1 MRSDLCRSRRSRTNA
16 SRTHGRAAA
25 RSDSRGAGVA
35 GTDAR
40 RRPSGALAGDGNRL
54 RTVRARGRIA
64 SRSGGRSSQCRTTQR
79 IALDFAAIKT
89 MINEEQIALASE
101 LEMKSSTGPTIA
113 ADMTDESLVPRIPE
127 ELSILPV
134 RGFVVF
140 PGTIVPLNVR
150 RPASIQLLD
159 ETLPRTKVIGLL
171 TQRDEAMEDPGP
183 QDLYHVGTA
192 ALVLKLIRQADDHV
206 VIIARGL
213 DRFSLRKIVATSPF
227 IRAEVDLL
235 KSISPPES
243 KEWEAEFRNLRDTAA
258 RLFELT
264 PEAPEQARLMILNI
278 SSPEQ
283 LADFLAPNL
292 NIDVAQRQA
301 ILEEPDVEK
310 RIRIVQ
316 KHISAQL
323 EIAQI
328 QEKLQKDVA
337 SQFSDAQRR
346 AYLRSQIKA
355 IQHELGETETGSE
368 EQMEQLRRRL
378 EEAKTPP
385 EVMKQAERELKRLDF
400 IPPASPEFSVIV
412 SYIEIVADL
421 PWNKLSQDNLD
432 LDQAQQILDRD
443 HYDLEKVKKRLI
455 EYLAVRKLN
464 PTGHGPILCF
474 LGPPGVG
481 KTSLGQSIADAL
493 GRKFVRISLG
503 GMRDEA
509 EIRGHRRTY
518 IGSMPGRIIQ
528 ELRRA
533 GTRNPV
539 FMLDEIDKIGA
550 DFRGDPASAMLEV
563 LDPRQ
568 NNAFV
573 DRYLDVPFDLSQ
585 VIFIGTANYI
595 DAVPE
600 PLRDRIEVIS
610 LPGYTEREKLEIAK
624 RYLVRRQLEENGLKP
639 EQIEWQDEAIRRII
653 NDYTHEA
660 GVRELERQIAS
671 VCRGIA
677 SQVARG
683 KIEHATV
690 TPELVVEMLGPAKY
704 VRETRLK
711 TSKPGVVTGLA
722 YTPAGGEVLHIEATR
737 YPGKGNVTLTGH
749 IGEVMKESVQ
759 AALSLVRSRNS
770 EIGAKAEDFR
780 NIDVHVHVP
789 AGAVPK
795 DGPSA
800 GVAMFTAL
808 ASLFSNTPVRPD
820 VAMTGEIT
828 LRGLVL
834 PIGGLKEKSLAAMR
848 AGISTVIIPQL
859 NEKDLVDVPEEAK
872 QKLKFI
878 PVENVDEVLSAALE
892 RDGAPQQQAGGSAS
906 SKTMAK

>member
-1 MRSDLCRSRRSRTNA
+1 MSA
-16 SRTHGRAAA
+16 
-25 RSDSRGAGVA
+25 
-35 GTDAR
+35 
-40 RRPSGALAGDGNRL
+40 
-54 RTVRARGRIA
+54 
-64 SRSGGRSSQCRTTQR
+64 
-79 IALDFAAIKT
+79 K
-89 MINEEQIALASE
+89 E
-101 LEMKSSTGPTIA
+101 LSTLQANLEAKPGLESTIA
-113 ADMTDESLVPRIPE
+113 AGMDKGGRPQIPE
-127 ELSILPV
+127 ELSILPA
-134 RGFVVF
+134 RGIVVF
-140 PGTIVPLNVR
+140 PGTIIPLNIQR
-150 RPASIQLLD
+150 AASLKLLD
-159 ETLPRTKVIGLL
+159 DTLPRTKVIGLL
-171 TQRDEAMEDPGP
+171 TQRDEAKEDPTP
-183 QDLYHVGTA
+183 QDLYSVGTA
-192 ALVLKLIRQADDHV
+192 ALVLKLVRQAEDNV
-206 VIIARGL
+206 LIIVQGL
-213 DRFSLRKIVATSPF
+213 RRFSLRKIIATSPF
-227 IRAEVDLL
+227 LRAEVDLPE
-235 KSISPPES
+235 SILPPPS
-243 KEWEAEFRNLRDTAA
+243 KEWEATFRNLRDSAA
-258 RLFELT
+258 RLFELS
-264 PEAPEQARLMILNI
+264 PDAPEQARLMILNI
-278 SSPEQ
+278 ENPEQ

-292 NIDVAQRQA
+292 NVDVAQKQA
-301 ILEEPDVEK
+301 LLEQLDVEK
-310 RIRIVQ
+310 RVRAIQ
-316 KHISAQL
+316 KQISAQL
-323 EIAQI
+323 EIAEI
-328 QEKLQKDVA
+328 QQKLQKDVA

-355 IQHELGETETGSE
+355 IQRELGEAEGGGE
-368 EQMEQLRRRL
+368 EQAQQLRARL
-378 EEAKTPP
+378 EEAKPP
-385 EVMKQAERELKRLDF
+385 EEVMKQAERELKRLDF

-412 SYIEIVADL
+412 SYIEIIADL
-421 PWNKLSQDNLD
+421 PWNELSKDNLD
-432 LDQAQQILDRD
+432 LDQAQKILDRD

-464 PTGHGPILCF
+464 PQGHGAILCF

-528 ELRRA
+528 ELRRC

-539 FMLDEIDKIGA
+539 FMLDELDKIGA
-550 DFRGDPASAMLEV
+550 DFRGDPASALLEV

-568 NNAFV
+568 NDKFV

-595 DAVPE
+595 DGIPE

-610 LPGYTEREKLEIAK
+610 IPGYTEREKLEIAK
-624 RYLVRRQLEENGLKP
+624 RYLVKRQMEENGLKP

-660 GVRELERQIAS
+660 GVRDLERQIAA

-683 KIEHATV
+683 KTERATV

-704 VRETRLK
+704 VRETKLK
-711 TSKPGVVTGLA
+711 TSTPGVVTGLA

-737 YPGKGNVTLTGH
+737 YPGKGNITLTGQ

-759 AALSLVRSRNS
+759 AALSLLRSRDGQLGVNP
-770 EIGAKAEDFR
+770 EDFR
-780 NIDVHVHVP
+780 KMDIHVHVP

-800 GVAMFTAL
+800 GIAMFTAL
-808 ASLFSNTPVRPD
+808 ASLFSKTPVRPD

-848 AGISTVIIPQL
+848 AGISTVIIPKL
-859 NEKDLVDVPEEAK
+859 NEKDLVDVPEEVK
-872 QKLKFI
+872 QKIKFV
-878 PVENVDEVLSAALE
+878 PVENVDEVLAVALE
-892 RDGAPQQQAGGSAS
+892 KNGSSSALG
-906 SKTMAK
+906 SKTA

>member
-1 MRSDLCRSRRSRTNA
+1 MSAKELTVLRAGVEAKTGAESP
-16 SRTHGRAAA
+16 AAA
-25 RSDSRGAGVA
+25 
-35 GTDAR
+35 GT
-40 RRPSGALAGDGNRL
+40 
-54 RTVRARGRIA
+54 
-64 SRSGGRSSQCRTTQR
+64 
-79 IALDFAAIKT
+79 
-89 MINEEQIALASE
+89 EQ
-101 LEMKSSTGPTIA
+101 TGT
-113 ADMTDESLVPRIPE
+113 PRIPE

-134 RGFVVF
+134 RGLVIF
-140 PGTIVPLNVR
+140 PGTIIPLNVQR
-150 RPASIQLLD
+150 AASLKLLD
-159 ETLPRTKVIGLL
+159 DTLPRTKVIGLL
-171 TQRDEAMEDPGP
+171 TQRDETKEDPTP
-183 QDLYHVGTA
+183 QDLYTVGTA
-192 ALVLKLIRQADDHV
+192 ALVLKLLRQAEDNV
-206 VIIARGL
+206 LVIVQGL
-213 DRFSLRKIVATSPF
+213 RRFSLRKIVASSPF
-227 IRAEVDLL
+227 LRAEVDLPE
-235 KSISPPES
+235 SILPPES
-243 KEWEAEFRNLRDTAA
+243 KEWEATFRNLRDSAA
-258 RLFELT
+258 RLFELA
-264 PEAPEQARLMILNI
+264 PDAPEQARLMILNI
-278 SSPEQ
+278 ESPEQ

-292 NIDVAQRQA
+292 NVDAAQKQA
-301 ILEEPDVEK
+301 LLEELDVEK
-310 RIRIVQ
+310 RVRAIQ
-316 KHISAQL
+316 KQISAQL
-323 EIAQI
+323 EIAEI
-328 QEKLQKDVA
+328 QQKLQKDVA

-355 IQHELGETETGSE
+355 IQRELGEAEGGGE
-368 EQMEQLRRRL
+368 EQAQQLRARL
-378 EEAKTPP
+378 EEAKPP
-385 EVMKQAERELKRLDF
+385 EAVMKQAERELKRLDF

-412 SYIEIVADL
+412 SYIEIIADL

-432 LDQAQQILDRD
+432 LDQAQKILDRD

-464 PTGHGPILCF
+464 PQGHGAILCF

-528 ELRRA
+528 ELRRC

-595 DAVPE
+595 DGVPE

-624 RYLVRRQLEENGLKP
+624 RYLVRRQLEENGLSP
-639 EQIEWQDEAIRRII
+639 EQIEWQDEALRRII

-683 KIEHATV
+683 KTEHATV
-690 TPELVVEMLGPAKY
+690 TPELVAEMLGPAKY
-704 VRETRLK
+704 VRETKLK

-722 YTPAGGEVLHIEATR
+722 YTPTGGEVLHIEATR

-759 AALSLVRSRNS
+759 AALSLLRSRDGQLGVNS
-770 EIGAKAEDFR
+770 EDFR
-780 NIDVHVHVP
+780 KMDIHVHVP

-800 GVAMFTAL
+800 GIAMFTAL

-848 AGISTVIIPQL
+848 AGISTVIIPKL

-872 QKLKFI
+872 QKLKFV
-878 PVENVDEVLSAALE
+878 PVENVDEVLAVALE
-892 RDGAPQQQAGGSAS
+892 KNGATAPSATDV
-906 SKTMAK
+906 KA

>member
-1 MRSDLCRSRRSRTNA
+1 MSTEQVSAL
-16 SRTHGRAAA
+16 RADTGPKPGTESTIA
-25 RSDSRGAGVA
+25 A
-35 GTDAR
+35 GTDE
-40 RRPSGALAGDGNRL
+40 SRL
-54 RTVRARGRIA
+54 
-64 SRSGGRSSQCRTTQR
+64 
-79 IALDFAAIKT
+79 
-89 MINEEQIALASE
+89 
-101 LEMKSSTGPTIA
+101 
-113 ADMTDESLVPRIPE
+113 PRIPE

-140 PGTIVPLNVR
+140 PGTVVPLKIQR
-150 RPASIQLLD
+150 AASIKLLD
-159 ETLPRTKVIGLL
+159 DTLPRTKVIGLL
-171 TQRDEAMEDPGP
+171 TQRDEAKEDPEP
-183 QDLYHVGTA
+183 QDLYGVGTA
-192 ALVLKLIRQADDHV
+192 VLVMKLLRQTDDHV
-206 VIIARGL
+206 IVIAQGL
-213 DRFSLRKIVATSPF
+213 RRFSLHKIVTTSPF
-227 IRAEVDLL
+227 LRTEIDLL
-235 KSISPPES
+235 KSVSPPES
-243 KEWEAEFRNLRDTAA
+243 KEWEATFRNLRDSAA

-264 PEAPEQARLMILNI
+264 PDAPEQARLMVLN
-278 SSPEQ
+278 SENAEQ

-292 NIDVAQRQA
+292 NVDVSQKQA
-301 ILEEPDVEK
+301 ILEELDVEK
-310 RIRIVQ
+310 RVRAVQ
-316 KHISAQL
+316 KQILAQL
-323 EIAQI
+323 EIAEI
-328 QEKLQKDVA
+328 QQRLQKDVA

-378 EEAKTPP
+378 EEAKPPP

-518 IGSMPGRIIQ
+518 LGSMPGRLVQ

-550 DFRGDPASAMLEV
+550 DFRGDPASALLEV

-568 NNAFV
+568 NNTFV

-585 VIFIGTANYI
+585 IIFIATANYI
-595 DAVPE
+595 EGVPE
-600 PLRDRIEVIS
+600 PMRDRMEVIS
-610 LPGYTEREKLEIAK
+610 LPGYTERENLEIAK
-624 RYLVRRQLEENGLKP
+624 RYLVRRQMEENGLKP
-639 EQIEWQDEAIRRII
+639 EQCEWQDDALRQII

-660 GVRELERQIAS
+660 GVRELERHIGAI
-671 VCRGIA
+671 CRGVA
-677 SQVARG
+677 AKVARG
-683 KIEHATV
+683 KTDQVTV
-690 TPELVVEMLGPAKY
+690 TPVVVAQMLGPARYIHDTK
-704 VRETRLK
+704 LK

-759 AALSLVRSRNS
+759 AAFSLLRSRDGQLGVN
-770 EIGAKAEDFR
+770 AEDFR
-780 NIDVHVHVP
+780 KLDIHVHVP

-800 GVAMFTAL
+800 GIAMFTAL
-808 ASLFSNTPVRPD
+808 ASLFSNRPVRPD

-828 LRGLVL
+828 LRGLIL

-848 AGISTVIIPQL
+848 AGISTVIIPKL

-878 PVENVDEVLSAALE
+878 PVENVDEVLEAALDKNSAA
-892 RDGAPQQQAGGSAS
+892 PAS
-906 SKTMAK
+906 ESKAA

>member
-1 MRSDLCRSRRSRTNA
+1 MSGKELSTLQV
-16 SRTHGRAAA
+16 
-25 RSDSRGAGVA
+25 GAEAKTA
-35 GTDAR
+35 GEGTI
-40 RRPSGALAGDGNRL
+40 P
-54 RTVRARGRIA
+54 
-64 SRSGGRSSQCRTTQR
+64 
-79 IALDFAAIKT
+79 AAIDQSG
-89 MINEEQIALASE
+89 M
-101 LEMKSSTGPTIA
+101 
-113 ADMTDESLVPRIPE
+113 PRIPE

-134 RGFVVF
+134 RGLVIF
-140 PGTIVPLNVR
+140 PGTIIPLNIQR
-150 RPASIQLLD
+150 AASLKLLD
-159 ETLPRTKVIGLL
+159 DTLPRTKVIGLL
-171 TQRDEAMEDPGP
+171 TQRDEAKEDPAP
-183 QDLYHVGTA
+183 QDLYTVGTA
-192 ALVLKLIRQADDHV
+192 ALVLKLLRQTEDNV
-206 VIIARGL
+206 LVIVQGL
-213 DRFSLRKIVATSPF
+213 RRFNLRRIVATSPF
-227 IRAEVDLL
+227 LRAEIDLSE
-235 KSISPPES
+235 SILPPAS
-243 KEWEAEFRNLRDTAA
+243 KEWEATFRNLRDSAA
-258 RLFELT
+258 RLFELA
-264 PEAPEQARLMILNI
+264 PDAPEQARLMILNI
-278 SSPEQ
+278 ESPEQ

-292 NIDVAQRQA
+292 NVDVGQKQKL
-301 ILEEPDVEK
+301 LEEFDVEK
-310 RIRIVQ
+310 RVKAIQ
-316 KHISAQL
+316 KQISAQL
-323 EIAQI
+323 EIAEI
-328 QEKLQKDVA
+328 QQKLQKDVA

-355 IQHELGETETGSE
+355 IQRELGEAEGGGE
-368 EQMEQLRRRL
+368 EQAQQLRARL
-378 EEAKTPP
+378 EEAKPP
-385 EVMKQAERELKRLDF
+385 EEVMKQAERELKRLDF

-412 SYIEIVADL
+412 SYIEIIADL
-421 PWNKLSQDNLD
+421 PWNKLSEDNLD
-432 LDQAQQILDRD
+432 LDQAQKILDRD

-464 PTGHGPILCF
+464 PQGHGAILCF

-528 ELRRA
+528 ELRRC

-550 DFRGDPASAMLEV
+550 DFRGDPASALLEV

-595 DAVPE
+595 DGVPE

-610 LPGYTEREKLEIAK
+610 LPGYTEREKLEIAR
-624 RYLVRRQLEENGLKP
+624 RYLIRRQLEENGLKP
-639 EQIEWQDEAIRRII
+639 EQIDWQDEALRRVI

-683 KIEHATV
+683 KTEHATV

-704 VRETRLK
+704 VRETKLK

-759 AALSLVRSRNS
+759 AAFSLVRSRNS

-848 AGISTVIIPQL
+848 AGISTVIIPKL

-872 QKLKFI
+872 QKLKFV
-878 PVENVDEVLSAALE
+878 PVENVDEVLAVALEKNGTESAA
-892 RDGAPQQQAGGSAS
+892 G
-906 SKTMAK
+906 SKTV

>member
-1 MRSDLCRSRRSRTNA
+1 
-16 SRTHGRAAA
+16 
-25 RSDSRGAGVA
+25 
-35 GTDAR
+35 
-40 RRPSGALAGDGNRL
+40 
-54 RTVRARGRIA
+54 
-64 SRSGGRSSQCRTTQR
+64 
-79 IALDFAAIKT
+79 

-243 KEWEAEFRNLRDTAA
+243 KEWEAEFRNLRDSAA

-355 IQHELGETETGSE
+355 IQHELGEAETGSE
-368 EQMEQLRRRL
+368 EQMEQLRARL
-378 EEAKTPP
+378 KEANPPP

-550 DFRGDPASAMLEV
+550 DFRGDPASALLEV

-568 NNAFV
+568 NNTFV

-585 VIFIGTANYI
+585 VIFIATANYI
-595 DAVPE
+595 DGVPE
-600 PLRDRIEVIS
+600 PMRDRMEVIS

-624 RYLVRRQLEENGLKP
+624 RYLVRRQMEENGLKP
-639 EQIEWQDEAIRRII
+639 EQVDWQDDALRQII

-660 GVRELERQIAS
+660 GVRELERQIGAI
-671 VCRGIA
+671 CRGIA
-677 SQVARG
+677 SRVARG
-683 KIEHATV
+683 KTEHVTV
-690 TPELVVEMLGPAKY
+690 TPQLVAQMLGPAKY
-704 VRETRLK
+704 VRETKLK

-759 AALSLVRSRNS
+759 AALSLVRSRDG
-770 EIGAKAEDFR
+770 EIGVKPEDFR
-780 NIDVHVHVP
+780 DMDIHVHVP

-800 GVAMFTAL
+800 GIAMFTAL
-808 ASLFSNTPVRPD
+808 ASLFTNKPVRPD

-828 LRGLVL
+828 LRGLIL

-848 AGISTVIIPQL
+848 AGISTVIIPKL

-872 QKLKFI
+872 QKLKFV
-878 PVENVDEVLSAALE
+878 PVENVDEVLAVALE
-892 RDGAPQQQAGGSAS
+892 KDGAAQSAS
-906 SKTMAK
+906 ANGTDEKRKD

>member
-1 MRSDLCRSRRSRTNA
+1 MSAKELSTL
-16 SRTHGRAAA
+16 RAGLESKQGAESTISA
-25 RSDSRGAGVA
+25 GAGE
-35 GTDAR
+35 
-40 RRPSGALAGDGNRL
+40 
-54 RTVRARGRIA
+54 
-64 SRSGGRSSQCRTTQR
+64 SQ
-79 IALDFAAIKT
+79 
-89 MINEEQIALASE
+89 M
-101 LEMKSSTGPTIA
+101 PH
-113 ADMTDESLVPRIPE
+113 IPE

-134 RGFVVF
+134 RGLVIF
-140 PGTIVPLNVR
+140 PGTIIPLNIQR
-150 RPASIQLLD
+150 AASLKLLD
-159 ETLPRTKVIGLL
+159 HTLPRTKVIGLL
-171 TQRDEAMEDPGP
+171 TQRDEAKEDPGP
-183 QDLYHVGTA
+183 QDLYTVGTA
-192 ALVLKLIRQADDHV
+192 ALVLKLLRQGEDNV
-206 VIIARGL
+206 LVIVQGL
-213 DRFSLRKIVATSPF
+213 RRFSLRKLIATSPF
-227 IRAEVDLL
+227 LRAEVDLPQSVL
-235 KSISPPES
+235 PQAS
-243 KEWEAEFRNLRDTAA
+243 KEWEAAFRNLRDSAA
-258 RLFELT
+258 RLFELA
-264 PEAPEQARLMILNI
+264 PDAPEQARLMILNI
-278 SSPEQ
+278 ESPEQ

-292 NIDVAQRQA
+292 NVDAAQKQA
-301 ILEEPDVEK
+301 LLEELDVEK
-310 RIRIVQ
+310 RVRAIQ
-316 KHISAQL
+316 KQISAQL
-323 EIAQI
+323 EIAEI
-328 QEKLQKDVA
+328 QQKLQKDVA
-337 SQFSDAQRR
+337 SQFTDAQRR

-355 IQHELGETETGSE
+355 IQRELGEAEGGGE
-368 EQMEQLRRRL
+368 EQAQQLRSRL
-378 EEAKTPP
+378 EEAKPP
-385 EVMKQAERELKRLDF
+385 EAVMKQAERELKRLDF

-412 SYIEIVADL
+412 SYIEIIADL

-432 LDQAQQILDRD
+432 LDQAQKILDRD

-464 PTGHGPILCF
+464 PQGHGAILCF

-528 ELRRA
+528 ELRRC

-550 DFRGDPASAMLEV
+550 DFRGDPASALLEV

-595 DAVPE
+595 DGVPE

-639 EQIEWQDEAIRRII
+639 EQIEWQDEALRRII

-683 KIEHATV
+683 KTEHATV
-690 TPELVVEMLGPAKY
+690 TPDLVAEMLGPAKY
-704 VRETRLK
+704 VRETKLK

-759 AALSLVRSRNS
+759 AAFSLVRSRNS

-808 ASLFSNTPVRPD
+808 ASLFANTPVRSD

-848 AGISTVIIPQL
+848 AGISTVIIPKL

-872 QKLKFI
+872 QKLKFV
-878 PVENVDEVLSAALE
+878 PVENVDEVLAVALE
-892 RDGAPQQQAGGSAS
+892 KNGAGPRAS
-906 SKTMAK
+906 

>member
-1 MRSDLCRSRRSRTNA
+1 MSAKELSVLR
-16 SRTHGRAAA
+16 
-25 RSDSRGAGVA
+25 AGVDTKA
-35 GTDAR
+35 GVES
-40 RRPSGALAGDGNRL
+40 PSPAGADQ
-54 RTVRARGRIA
+54 
-64 SRSGGRSSQCRTTQR
+64 SG
-79 IALDFAAIKT
+79 
-89 MINEEQIALASE
+89 M
-101 LEMKSSTGPTIA
+101 
-113 ADMTDESLVPRIPE
+113 PRIPE

-134 RGFVVF
+134 RGIVIF
-140 PGTIVPLNVR
+140 PGTIIPLTIQ
-150 RPASIQLLD
+150 RPASLKLLD
-159 ETLPRTKVIGLL
+159 DTLPRTKVIGLV
-171 TQRDEAMEDPGP
+171 TQRDETKEEPAPR
-183 QDLYHVGTA
+183 DLYSVGTA
-192 ALVLKLIRQADDHV
+192 ALVLKLLRQGEDNV
-206 VIIARGL
+206 LVIVQGL
-213 DRFSLRKIVATSPF
+213 RRFALRKIVATSPF
-227 IRAEVDLL
+227 LRAEVDLAE
-235 KSISPPES
+235 SILPPTS
-243 KEWEAEFRNLRDTAA
+243 KEWEATFRNLRDSAA
-258 RLFELT
+258 RLFELA
-264 PEAPEQARLMILNI
+264 PDAPEQGRLMILNI
-278 SSPEQ
+278 ESPEQ

-292 NIDVAQRQA
+292 NVDVAQKQA
-301 ILEEPDVEK
+301 LLEELDVEK
-310 RIRIVQ
+310 RVRTIQ
-316 KHISAQL
+316 KQISAQL
-323 EIAQI
+323 EIAEI
-328 QEKLQKDVA
+328 QQKLQKDVA

-346 AYLRSQIKA
+346 AYLRSQLKA
-355 IQHELGETETGSE
+355 IQHELGEGEGGSE
-368 EQMEQLRRRL
+368 EQAEQLRARL
-378 EEAKTPP
+378 EEAKPP
-385 EVMKQAERELKRLDF
+385 EAVMKQAERELKRLDF

-412 SYIEIVADL
+412 SYIEIIADL

-432 LDQAQQILDRD
+432 LDQAQKILDRD
-443 HYDLEKVKKRLI
+443 HYNLEKVKKRLI

-464 PTGHGPILCF
+464 PQGHGAILCF

-528 ELRRA
+528 ELRRC

-539 FMLDEIDKIGA
+539 FMLDELDKIGA

-595 DAVPE
+595 DGVPE

-624 RYLVRRQLEENGLKP
+624 RYLIRRQLEENGLKP

-683 KIEHATV
+683 KTEHATV
-690 TPELVVEMLGPAKY
+690 TPELVAEMLGPAKY

-759 AALSLVRSRNS
+759 AAFSLVRSRNS

-800 GVAMFTAL
+800 GIAMFTAL
-808 ASLFSNTPVRPD
+808 ASLFANTPVRPD

-848 AGISTVIIPQL
+848 AGISTVIIPKL
-859 NEKDLVDVPEEAK
+859 NEKDLIDVPEEAK
-872 QKLKFI
+872 QKLKFV
-878 PVENVDEVLSAALE
+878 PVENVDEVLAVALE
-892 RDGAPQQQAGGSAS
+892 KSNDPSAIE
-906 SKTMAK
+906 SKTS

>member
-1 MRSDLCRSRRSRTNA
+1 M
-16 SRTHGRAAA
+16 
-25 RSDSRGAGVA
+25 
-35 GTDAR
+35 
-40 RRPSGALAGDGNRL
+40 
-54 RTVRARGRIA
+54 
-64 SRSGGRSSQCRTTQR
+64 
-79 IALDFAAIKT
+79 
-89 MINEEQIALASE
+89 MNEGQIAVPAE
-101 LEMKSSTGPTIA
+101 LEMKSSSGPTIA
-113 ADMTDESLVPRIPE
+113 ADVTDESRASQIPE

-150 RPASIQLLD
+150 RPTSIQLLD
-159 ETLPRTKVIGLL
+159 ETLPRIKVIGLL
-171 TQRDEAMEDPGP
+171 TQRDEAKEDPGP
-183 QDLYHVGTA
+183 HDLYHVGTA
-192 ALVLKLIRQADDHV
+192 ALVLKMIRQADDHV
-206 VIIARGL
+206 LIIAQGL
-213 DRFSLRKIVATSPF
+213 RRFTLRKIVATSPF
-227 IRAEVDLL
+227 IRAEVDLVD
-235 KSISPPES
+235 SISPPES
-243 KEWEAEFRNLRDTAA
+243 KEWKATFRNLRDSAA
-258 RLFELT
+258 RLFEVT
-264 PEAPEQARLMILNI
+264 PEASEQARLMILNI
-278 SSPEQ
+278 STPEQ

-292 NIDVAQRQA
+292 NVDVAQKQA

-310 RIRIVQ
+310 RIRAVQ

-355 IQHELGETETGSE
+355 IQHELGEAETGSD
-368 EQMEQLRRRL
+368 EQMEQLRARL
-378 EEAKTPP
+378 KEANPP
-385 EVMKQAERELKRLDF
+385 EEVMKQAERELKRLDF

-550 DFRGDPASAMLEV
+550 DFRGDPASALLEV

-568 NNAFV
+568 NNTFV

-585 VIFIGTANYI
+585 IIFIATANYI
-595 DAVPE
+595 DGVPE
-600 PLRDRIEVIS
+600 PMRDRMEVIS

-624 RYLVRRQLEENGLKP
+624 RYLVRRQMEENGLKP
-639 EQIEWQDEAIRRII
+639 EHCDWQDDALRQII

-660 GVRELERQIAS
+660 GVRELERQIGAI
-671 VCRGIA
+671 CRGIA
-677 SQVARG
+677 SRVARG
-683 KIEHATV
+683 KTEHMTV
-690 TPELVVEMLGPAKY
+690 TPQLVVQMLGPAKY
-704 VRETRLK
+704 VRETKLK

-759 AALSLVRSRNS
+759 AALSLVRSRDG
-770 EIGAKAEDFR
+770 EIGVKPKDFR
-780 NIDVHVHVP
+780 NMDIHVHVP

-800 GVAMFTAL
+800 GIAMFTAL
-808 ASLFSNTPVRPD
+808 ASLFTNTPVRPD

-848 AGISTVIIPQL
+848 AGISTVIIPKL

-872 QKLKFI
+872 QNLKFV
-878 PVENVDEVLSAALE
+878 PVENVDEVLAVALEKESAA
-892 RDGAPQQQAGGSAS
+892 
-906 SKTMAK
+906 KTPPIDENGKD

>member
-1 MRSDLCRSRRSRTNA
+1 MSKEERVAL
-16 SRTHGRAAA
+16 RADTEPKPATQ
-25 RSDSRGAGVA
+25 STMVA
-35 GTDAR
+35 GTDE
-40 RRPSGALAGDGNRL
+40 
-54 RTVRARGRIA
+54 
-64 SRSGGRSSQCRTTQR
+64 SR
-79 IALDFAAIKT
+79 
-89 MINEEQIALASE
+89 M
-101 LEMKSSTGPTIA
+101 
-113 ADMTDESLVPRIPE
+113 PRIPE
-127 ELSILPV
+127 ELSILPM
-134 RGFVVF
+134 RGLVVF
-140 PGTIVPLNVR
+140 PGTVIPLNVQ
-150 RPASIQLLD
+150 RPASLKLLD
-159 ETLPRTKVIGLL
+159 DTLPRTKVIGLL
-171 TQRDEAMEDPGP
+171 TQRDETKEDPGP
-183 QDLYHVGTA
+183 QDLYSVGTA
-192 ALVLKLIRQADDHV
+192 ALVLKLLRQGEDHV
-206 VIIARGL
+206 LVIVEGL
-213 DRFSLRKIVATSPF
+213 RRFSLRKVVATSPF
-227 IRAEVDLL
+227 LRAEVDLPQSVL
-235 KSISPPES
+235 PPES
-243 KEWEAEFRNLRDTAA
+243 KEWEATFRNLRDSAA
-258 RLFELT
+258 RLFELQ
-264 PEAPEQARLMILNI
+264 PDAPEQARLMILNI
-278 SSPEQ
+278 ESPEQ

-292 NIDVAQRQA
+292 NIDFAQKQA
-301 ILEEPDVEK
+301 LLEELDVEK
-310 RIRIVQ
+310 RVRAVQ
-316 KHISAQL
+316 QHISAQL
-323 EIAQI
+323 EIAEI
-328 QEKLQKDVA
+328 QQKLQKDVA

-355 IQHELGETETGSE
+355 IQRELGEAEAGSE
-368 EQMEQLRRRL
+368 EQAQQLRARL
-378 EEAKTPP
+378 EEAKPP
-385 EVMKQAERELKRLDF
+385 EEVMKQAERELKRLDF

-412 SYIEIVADL
+412 SYIEIIADL
-421 PWNKLSQDNLD
+421 PWNKLSKDNLD

-464 PTGHGPILCF
+464 PQGHGAILCF

-550 DFRGDPASAMLEV
+550 DFRGDPASALLEV

-568 NNAFV
+568 NNTFV

-595 DAVPE
+595 EGVPE

-624 RYLVRRQLEENGLKP
+624 RYLLKRQLDENGLKP
-639 EQIEWQDEAIRRII
+639 EQIEWQEDALRRII

-683 KIEHATV
+683 KTEHVTV
-690 TPELVVEMLGPAKY
+690 TPELVGEMLGPAKY

-759 AALSLVRSRNS
+759 AALSLLRSRDGQLGVNS
-770 EIGAKAEDFR
+770 EDFR
-780 NIDVHVHVP
+780 KMDIHVHVP

-800 GVAMFTAL
+800 GIAMFTAL
-808 ASLFSNTPVRPD
+808 ASLFSNRPVRPD

-848 AGISTVIIPQL
+848 AGITTVIIPKL

-872 QKLKFI
+872 QKLKFV
-878 PVENVDEVLSAALE
+878 PVENVDEVLAVALE
-892 RDGAPQQQAGGSAS
+892 KDGAVPPSESKSA
-906 SKTMAK
+906 

>member
-1 MRSDLCRSRRSRTNA
+1 ML
-16 SRTHGRAAA
+16 
-25 RSDSRGAGVA
+25 
-35 GTDAR
+35 
-40 RRPSGALAGDGNRL
+40 
-54 RTVRARGRIA
+54 
-64 SRSGGRSSQCRTTQR
+64 
-79 IALDFAAIKT
+79 
-89 MINEEQIALASE
+89 
-101 LEMKSSTGPTIA
+101 
-113 ADMTDESLVPRIPE
+113 E
-127 ELSILPV
+127 EL
-134 RGFVVF
+134 
-140 PGTIVPLNVR
+140 
-150 RPASIQLLD
+150 
-159 ETLPRTKVIGLL
+159 
-171 TQRDEAMEDPGP
+171 
-183 QDLYHVGTA
+183 
-192 ALVLKLIRQADDHV
+192 
-206 VIIARGL
+206 
-213 DRFSLRKIVATSPF
+213 
-227 IRAEVDLL
+227 
-235 KSISPPES
+235 
-243 KEWEAEFRNLRDTAA
+243 
-258 RLFELT
+258 
-264 PEAPEQARLMILNI
+264 
-278 SSPEQ
+278 
-283 LADFLAPNL
+283 
-292 NIDVAQRQA
+292 
-301 ILEEPDVEK
+301 DVEK
-310 RIRIVQ
+310 RVAAVQ
-316 KHISAQL
+316 KQISAQL

-355 IQHELGETETGSE
+355 IQHELGEGETGSD
-368 EQMEQLRRRL
+368 EQVAQLRKRL
-378 EEAKTPP
+378 EEAKPPP

-412 SYIEIVADL
+412 SYIEIIADL
-421 PWNKLSQDNLD
+421 PWNNLSQDNLD

-443 HYDLEKVKKRLI
+443 HYDLEKVKKRLV

-550 DFRGDPASAMLEV
+550 DFRGDPASALLEV

-585 VIFIGTANYI
+585 VIFIATANYI
-595 DAVPE
+595 DGVPE
-600 PLRDRIEVIS
+600 PMRDRMEVIS
-610 LPGYTEREKLEIAK
+610 LPGYTEREKVEIAK
-624 RYLVRRQLEENGLKP
+624 RYLVRRQLEENGLRP
-639 EQIEWQDEAIRRII
+639 DQCEFEEPAIRQMI

-660 GVRELERQIAS
+660 GVRELERQIGAI
-671 VCRGIA
+671 CRA
-677 SQVARG
+677 VAAKCARG
-683 KIEHATV
+683 DCDRTVV
-690 TPELVVEMLGPAKY
+690 TPEFVVQTLGPARY
-704 VRETRLK
+704 VRESKLK
-711 TSKPGVVTGLA
+711 TSQPGVVTGLA
-722 YTPAGGEVLHIEATR
+722 YTPYGGEVLHIEATR
-737 YPGKGNVTLTGH
+737 YPGKGNIILTGQ
-749 IGEVMKESVQ
+749 IGNVMKESVQ
-759 AALSLVRSRNS
+759 AALSLVRSRDGQL
-770 EIGAKAEDFR
+770 GAKSEDFKDTD
-780 NIDVHVHVP
+780 IHVHVP

-800 GVAMFTAL
+800 GIAMFTAL
-808 ASLFSNTPVRPD
+808 ASLFSNTPVRSD

-848 AGISTVIIPQL
+848 AGVSTVIIPQL

-872 QKLKFI
+872 QKLKFV
-878 PVENVDEVLSAALE
+878 PVDNVDEVLNAALE
-892 RDGAPQQQAGGSAS
+892 KKDGGVSSPPAGSNL
-906 SKTMAK
+906 

>member
-1 MRSDLCRSRRSRTNA
+1 MSENEISAL
-16 SRTHGRAAA
+16 RAGGEFKP
-25 RSDSRGAGVA
+25 GAQSTIVA
-35 GTDAR
+35 
-40 RRPSGALAGDGNRL
+40 P
-54 RTVRARGRIA
+54 
-64 SRSGGRSSQCRTTQR
+64 
-79 IALDFAAIKT
+79 
-89 MINEEQIALASE
+89 
-101 LEMKSSTGPTIA
+101 
-113 ADMTDESLVPRIPE
+113 TDETQMPPIPE
-127 ELSILPV
+127 ELSILPM

-140 PGTIVPLNVR
+140 PGTVVPLNVQR
-150 RPASIQLLD
+150 AASLKLLD
-159 ETLPRTKVIGLL
+159 ETLPRTKVIGLV
-171 TQRDEAMEDPGP
+171 TQRDETKEDPAP
-183 QDLYHVGTA
+183 QDLYPIGTA
-192 ALVLKLIRQADDHV
+192 ALVLKLLRQSDDHV
-206 VIIARGL
+206 VVITQGL
-213 DRFSLRKIVATSPF
+213 RRFSLRKIVATSPF
-227 IRAEVDLL
+227 LRAEVDLP

-243 KEWEAEFRNLRDTAA
+243 KEWEATFRNLRDSATK
-258 RLFELT
+258 LFELT
-264 PEAPEQARLMILNI
+264 PDAPEQVRLMILNI
-278 SSPEQ
+278 DNAEQ

-292 NIDVAQRQA
+292 NIDVGEKQA
-301 ILEEPDVEK
+301 LLEELDVEK
-310 RIRIVQ
+310 RVRAVQ

-323 EIAQI
+323 EIAEI
-328 QEKLQKDVA
+328 QQRLQKDVA

-355 IQHELGETETGSE
+355 IQRELGEAEAGSE
-368 EQMEQLRRRL
+368 EQAQQLRKRL
-378 EEAKTPP
+378 EEANPP
-385 EVMKQAERELKRLDF
+385 EEVMKQAERELKRLDF

-412 SYIEIVADL
+412 SYIEIIADL
-421 PWNKLSQDNLD
+421 PWNKLSKDNLD
-432 LDQAQQILDRD
+432 LDQAQRILDRD

-464 PTGHGPILCF
+464 PQGHGAILCF

-528 ELRRA
+528 ELRRC

-550 DFRGDPASAMLEV
+550 DFRGDPASALLEV

-568 NNAFV
+568 NHAFV

-595 DAVPE
+595 EGIPE

-610 LPGYTEREKLEIAK
+610 IPGYTEREKLEIAK
-624 RYLVRRQLEENGLKP
+624 RYLVPRQLEENGLKP
-639 EQIEWQDEAIRRII
+639 EQCVWEDDALRRVI

-660 GVRELERQIAS
+660 GVRELERQIGAI
-671 VCRGIA
+671 CRGIA

-683 KIEHATV
+683 KTEHVTV
-690 TPELVVEMLGPAKY
+690 TPDVVREMLGPAKY
-704 VRETRLK
+704 VRETKLK

-722 YTPAGGEVLHIEATR
+722 YTPQGGEVLHIEATR
-737 YPGKGNVTLTGH
+737 YPGKGNITLTGH

-759 AALSLVRSRNS
+759 AALSLLRSRDGQLGVNS
-770 EIGAKAEDFR
+770 EDFR
-780 NIDVHVHVP
+780 KMDIHVHVP

-800 GVAMFTAL
+800 GIAMFTAL
-808 ASLFSNTPVRPD
+808 ASLFTNKPVRPD

-848 AGISTVIIPQL
+848 AGISTVIIPKL
-859 NEKDLVDVPEEAK
+859 NEKDLVDVPEEVK
-872 QKLKFI
+872 QKIKFV
-878 PVENVDEVLSAALE
+878 PVENVDEVLAVALE
-892 RDGAPQQQAGGSAS
+892 RNGAPSAPENKS
-906 SKTMAK
+906 A

>member
-1 MRSDLCRSRRSRTNA
+1 
-16 SRTHGRAAA
+16 
-25 RSDSRGAGVA
+25 
-35 GTDAR
+35 
-40 RRPSGALAGDGNRL
+40 
-54 RTVRARGRIA
+54 
-64 SRSGGRSSQCRTTQR
+64 
-79 IALDFAAIKT
+79 
-89 MINEEQIALASE
+89 
-101 LEMKSSTGPTIA
+101 
-113 ADMTDESLVPRIPE
+113 
-127 ELSILPV
+127 V

-140 PGTIVPLNVR
+140 PGTIVPLNIQ
-150 RPASIQLLD
+150 RPVSIKLLD
-159 ETLPRTKVIGLL
+159 ETLPLTKVIGLL
-171 TQRDEAMEDPGP
+171 TQRDETKEDPEP
-183 QDLYHVGTA
+183 QDLYYVGTA
-192 ALVLKLIRQADDHV
+192 ALVLKLLRQGEDHV
-206 VIIARGL
+206 VVLAQGL
-213 DRFSLRKIVATSPF
+213 RRFSIRKIAATHPF
-227 IRAEVDLL
+227 LRAEIDLP
-235 KSISPPES
+235 KSVSPPAS
-243 KEWEAEFRNLRDTAA
+243 KEWEATFRNLRDSAAKLLDLTA
-258 RLFELT
+258 
-264 PEAPEQARLMILNI
+264 EAPEQARAMVLSIDN
-278 SSPEQ
+278 PEQ

-292 NIDVAQRQA
+292 NVSVGQKQA
-301 ILEEPDVEK
+301 ILEELDVEK
-310 RIRIVQ
+310 RVRAVQ
-316 KHISAQL
+316 TSISAQL

-328 QEKLQKDVA
+328 QQKLQKDVQ

-368 EQMEQLRRRL
+368 EQMQQLRTRL
-378 EEAKTPP
+378 EEAKPP
-385 EVMKQAERELKRLDF
+385 TEVLAQAERELKRLDF
-400 IPPASPEFSVIV
+400 IPAASPEYSVIV
-412 SYIEIVADL
+412 SYVETIADL
-421 PWNKLSQDNLD
+421 PWSKFSEDNLD

-443 HYDLEKVKKRLI
+443 HHDLEKVKKRLI

-464 PTGHGPILCF
+464 PKGHGPIMCF

-493 GRKFVRISLG
+493 GRKFARISLG

-550 DFRGDPASAMLEV
+550 DFRGDPASALLEV
-563 LDPRQ
+563 LDPWQ
-568 NNAFV
+568 NHAFV

-585 VIFIGTANYI
+585 IIFIATANYI
-595 DAVPE
+595 DGVPE
-600 PLRDRIEVIS
+600 PMRDRMEVIS

-624 RYLVRRQLEENGLKP
+624 KYLVRRQLEENGLKP
-639 EQIEWQDEAIRRII
+639 EQCEWQEDAFRRLI

-660 GVRELERQIAS
+660 GVRELERQIAAI
-671 VCRGIA
+671 CRGVAAQI
-677 SQVARG
+677 ARG
-683 KIEHATV
+683 KRERVTI
-690 TPELVVEMLGPAKY
+690 TPELAAEMLGPARY
-704 VRETRLK
+704 VRETKLK

-759 AALSLVRSRNS
+759 AALSLVRSRDG
-770 EIGAKAEDFR
+770 EIGIKGEDFR
-780 NIDVHVHVP
+780 DIDIHVHVP

-828 LRGLVL
+828 LRGLIL

-848 AGISTVIIPQL
+848 ADISTVIIPKL

-878 PVENVDEVLSAALE
+878 PVENVDEVLNVALE
-892 RDGAPQQQAGGSAS
+892 KKTAATSAP
-906 SKTMAK
+906 SKTAS

>member
-1 MRSDLCRSRRSRTNA
+1 MT
-16 SRTHGRAAA
+16 
-25 RSDSRGAGVA
+25 
-35 GTDAR
+35 
-40 RRPSGALAGDGNRL
+40 
-54 RTVRARGRIA
+54 
-64 SRSGGRSSQCRTTQR
+64 
-79 IALDFAAIKT
+79 
-89 MINEEQIALASE
+89 NEEQFSVHPAE
-101 LEMKSSTGPTIA
+101 LEMKSGADPTTAIA
-113 ADMTDESLVPRIPE
+113 ADMSDDNKVPKIPE

-150 RPASIQLLD
+150 RPASIALLD

-171 TQRDEAMEDPGP
+171 TQRDEAKEDPEP

-192 ALVLKLIRQADDHV
+192 ALVLKMIRQADDHV

-213 DRFSLRKIVATSPF
+213 QRFTLRKIVTTSPF
-227 IRAEVDLL
+227 IRAEIDLM
-235 KSISPPES
+235 KSVAPPPS
-243 KEWEAEFRNLRDTAA
+243 KEWEATFRNLRDSAA
-258 RLFELT
+258 HLFELS
-264 PEAPEQARLMILNI
+264 PETPEQARLMVLNI
-278 SSPEQ
+278 TDPEQ

-292 NIDVAQRQA
+292 NVDVAEKQK
-301 ILEEPDVEK
+301 ILEEPDVAK
-310 RIRIVQ
+310 RVETVQ

-355 IQHELGETETGSE
+355 IQHELGESETGSE
-368 EQMEQLRRRL
+368 EQVAQLRDRL
-378 EEAKTPP
+378 KKAESPP
-385 EVMKQAERELKRLDF
+385 EVMAQAERELKRLDF
-400 IPPASPEFSVIV
+400 IPPASPEYSVIV
-412 SYIEIVADL
+412 SYIEIIADL
-421 PWNKLSQDNLD
+421 PWNKLSEDHID

-443 HYDLEKVKKRLI
+443 HYDLEKVKRRLI

-464 PTGHGPILCF
+464 PNGHGPILCF

-595 DAVPE
+595 DGVPE

-624 RYLVRRQLEENGLKP
+624 RYLIRRQVEENGLKADQC
-639 EQIEWQDEAIRRII
+639 EFQEEAIRRII

-660 GVRELERQIAS
+660 GVRELERQIGAICRAVAS
-671 VCRGIA
+671 KC
-677 SQVARG
+677 ARG
-683 KIEHATV
+683 ECQHIDV
-690 TPELVVEMLGPAKY
+690 TPEFVAQTLGPARY
-704 VRETRLK
+704 VRESKLK
-711 TSKPGVVTGLA
+711 TSQPGVVTGLA
-722 YTPAGGEVLHIEATR
+722 YTPYGGEVLHIEATR
-737 YPGKGNVTLTGH
+737 YAGKGNVTLTGQ
-749 IGEVMKESVQ
+749 IGNVMKESVQ
-759 AALSLVRSRNS
+759 AALSLVRSRDGQ
-770 EIGAKAEDFR
+770 IGLKPEDFR
-780 NIDVHVHVP
+780 DMDIHVHVP

-800 GVAMFTAL
+800 GIAMFTAL
-808 ASLFSNTPVRPD
+808 ASLFANKPVRPD

-848 AGISTVIIPQL
+848 AGISTVIIPKL

-872 QKLKFI
+872 QKLKFV
-878 PVENVDEVLSAALE
+878 PVENVDEVLAVALE
-892 RDGAPQQQAGGSAS
+892 KDGS
-906 SKTMAK
+906 SEPARPVAINGDGKD